1 MKVILILLLVVLC
14 GMVGYGIGYSYKQRK
29 KFFDAYLSFLQ
40 NLKSDIGFS
49 ASKLKDIIE
58 KSKNNTSSR
67 DFKNFLDNYLQSIT
81 DESKPSLFKGIK
93 FLSSDEQEDI
103 ANFFMQLGKT
113 DIFNQIDLIKQNIEK
128 VKLQCENVKKDSDK
142 YCPLYTKLGV
152 LAGLFLALVII

>member
-1 MKVILILLLVVLC
+1 MKVILIILLVVLC
-14 GMVGYGIGYSYKQRK
+14 GMVGYGIGYGYKQRK

-49 ASKLKDIIE
+49 ASKLTNIIE
-58 KSKNNTSSR
+58 KSKNNTSSK

-81 DESKPSLFKGIK
+81 DESKSSLFKSIK

-113 DIFNQIDLIKQNIEK
+113 DIFNQIELIKQNIEK
-128 VKLQCENVKKDSDK
+128 VKLLCEKVKKDSDK